1 MLEVIYLL
9 KTCWWLSFIDS
20 LNAFRMTFKSK
31 SLIEVQNL
39 ACCPKSSVYVDGE
52 GVADL
57 IVLTVSFFRMQNYL
71 VST

>member
-1 MLEVIYLL
+1 
-9 KTCWWLSFIDS
+9 
-20 LNAFRMTFKSK
+20 MTFKSK

-57 IVLTVSFFRMQNYL
+57 IVLTVSFFCMQNYL
-71 VST
+71 VSTWNGKWLEVQYVTCQVY